1 MTTTRATE
9 TFRRFR
15 RLRSSEAMRS
25 LVRETRL
32 SPAGFVYPLFI
43 THGEGV
49 RSEIASMPG
58 QYQLSIDEAF
68 YSVLR
73 RHYVDGEAVFAR
85 RLGRDRADASD

>member
-32 SPAGFVYPLFI
+32 SSA
-43 THGEGV
+43 
-49 RSEIASMPG
+49 AS
-58 QYQLSIDEAF
+58 
-68 YSVLR
+68 R
-73 RHYVDGEAVFAR
+73 
-85 RLGRDRADASD
+85 GR